1 MRKTKMIHEM
11 IISAIIF
18 GAIGFCVGYF
28 KLDLKLLK
36 LLKKWN
42 GLEKEQYLE

>member
-1 MRKTKMIHEM
+1 MIHEIIIAG
-11 IISAIIF
+11 IIS

-36 LLKKWN
+36 LIKK
-42 GLEKEQYLE
+42 